1 MCGIVGTLRL
11 RERVDPERLVAQ
23 RDTLVH
29 RGPDS
34 AGLWI
39 APDGRVGLAHRRL
52 AIIDLSPGG
61 HQPMVDPRTGAVI
74 TFNGEIYNYRA
85 LRDALAALGHEAA
98 TQSDTEVILL
108 AYRAWGVDCLPRLQ
122 GMFAFALYDP
132 QQHRLL
138 LARDRAGEKPLFLW
152 RTEGQLSFA
161 SEVKAL
167 LADPACPRRLT
178 LDGLNAYLAYGYAT
192 GEHTLW
198 ADISQLPPG
207 GWMTV
212 DTRTGETASGA
223 YWTLPQPPMSA
234 PSAGGA
240 ADDGDLEALAARL
253 DGVLEGA
260 VRRQLVADVP
270 VGILLSGGVDSS
282 LVTAMAARVSER
294 PVRTF
299 TVRFPDAPHADEGP
313 FARQVAQHFGTHHTE
328 LEAEPATPDLL
339 RTLAAQYDTPIA
351 DSSMLPTY
359 LVSRAIR
366 REATVA
372 LGGDGGDELF
382 GGYLRYPALLQQA
395 QWRRQLPAW
404 VRRPLARGALAF
416 WPPTARGHGWLEAL
430 GGSAEEGLAAAGRL
444 LRPRERQALIPRL
457 RSAAAERVLAPERLR
472 GTLTRDREGL
482 VARAT
487 ALDFATYMVDDVL
500 VKVDRASMLA
510 SLEVRAPLLDAEM
523 ITFAFGAVPDA
534 AKVSPSA
541 RKRLLRQLGR
551 RLLPPSLDLA
561 RKQGFAIPVSDWMR
575 GPWRPLLRP
584 LLEDAAH
591 PLLGALL
598 DRDGCRRLAARL
610 DAGAPVGEPLFALL
624 MLGLWADAYRVSD
637 VAG

>member
-11 RERVDPERLVAQ
+11 REPVDPGRLAAQ

-34 AGLWI
+34 AGIWI

-61 HQPMVDPRTGAVI
+61 HQPMVDPQTGAAI

-85 LRDALAALGHEAA
+85 LRDELAALGHAA
-98 TQSDTEVILL
+98 TTHSDTEVILL
-108 AYRAWGVDCLPRLQ
+108 AYRAWGIDCLRRLQ
-122 GMFAFALYDP
+122 GMFALGLHDP
-132 QQHRLL
+132 RQHRLL

-152 RTEGQLSFA
+152 RTDAQLSFA

-167 LADPACPRRLT
+167 LADPACPRRLA
-178 LDGLNAYLAYGYAT
+178 LDALNHYLAYGYAT
-192 GEHTLW
+192 GEATLW
-198 ADISQLPPG
+198 ADIRQLPPG

-212 DTRTGETASGA
+212 DTRTGETASGR
-223 YWTLPQPPMSA
+223 YWTLPHPTAA
-234 PSAGGA
+234 PGDA
-240 ADDGDLEALAARL
+240 GDLEALAERL

-282 LVTAMAARVSER
+282 LVTAMAARVSDR

-299 TVRFPDAPHADEGP
+299 TVRFPDAPATDEGP
-313 FARQVAQHFGTHHTE
+313 FARLVAAHFGTHHAE

-339 RTLAAQYDTPIA
+339 RALAVQYDTPIA
-351 DSSMLPTY
+351 DSSMLPTF

-382 GGYLRYPALLQQA
+382 GGYLRYPALLRQA
-395 QWRRQLPAW
+395 AWRRRAPAW
-404 VRRPLARGALAF
+404 LRRPLARGALAF
-416 WPPTARGHGWLEAL
+416 WPAAARGHGWLEAL
-430 GGSAEEGLAAAGRL
+430 AGSADDGLAAAGRL
-444 LRPRERQALIPRL
+444 LRPQERQALVPRL
-457 RSAAAERVLAPERLR
+457 GADGGDRLSAPEQLR
-472 GTLTRDREGL
+472 GALTRDRAGL

-510 SLEVRAPLLDAEM
+510 SLEVRAPLLDAEV
-523 ITFAFGAVPDA
+523 ITFAFASVPDE
-534 AKVSPSA
+534 AKVSPTA

-551 RLLPPSLDLA
+551 RLLPPALDLA
-561 RKQGFAIPVSDWMR
+561 RKQGFAIPVSAWMR
-575 GPWRPLLRP
+575 GPWRPLLQP
-584 LLEDAAH
+584 LLQGPSL
-591 PLLGALL
+591 PLLDALL
-598 DRDGCRRLAARL
+598 DRAACRRLVARL
-610 DAGAPVGEPLFALL
+610 DAGDDVGEPLFALL
-624 MLGLWADAYRVSD
+624 MLGLWADAYQVSD
-637 VAG
+637 VVR